1 MINEF
6 YKKVLPSSGTYCIG
20 AANGGMVHHFI
31 DSVDEVA
38 STVKGLLKD
47 GTHMY
52 FAVGSFDGH
61 SRRKERAI
69 FFRSLFLDVDV
80 GDGKDYKTKQEAE
93 DALDKL
99 ILDEGLPQPI
109 KVDSGRGI
117 HAYWCLDEDIPAAKY
132 VEYSKKLRDFCL
144 DKGLHVDTAVMGDA
158 ARIMRCPDTFN
169 FKDNPPLP
177 TKILSDTLPVY
188 KLEDIDNFLGSVQ
201 ESLESILA
209 QAKGKMSDD
218 QRKMLKLDNF
228 TSKFQTIAIKSLQG
242 KGCNQIA
249 NILKNAKD
257 IEEPSWYAGLSIAQH
272 CEDRDEAIHTM
283 SEEHPGYDKDETEK
297 KANQAQDK
305 PFTCTAFAELNSSL
319 CEGCEHRGKITT
331 PLQLGKEF
339 KAAKPAENFQLPK
352 EYVAKNVPATYQSYP
367 QELHPFIRGVNGGI
381 YFEHPQEFDEEGQ
394 PLPRKK
400 PVLVFPYD
408 FEPIKRIF
416 STVDGECLEMQVT
429 LPNDGVRKFLMPM
442 RAVYAQD
449 KFRDIITG
457 QGILFSPSQQQG
469 KYLMEYVYKWGEYL
483 INSTKADIMRMQM
496 GWTPDRDAF
505 VIGNKEVDNKGAI
518 SNSPTSPL
526 ANGIANLLVAEG
538 DYKVWQDTVNKLNM
552 PGLELH
558 AFTMLTAFGS
568 PLMHKT
574 STNGVTISLTGA
586 DSGTGKSGSLYA
598 ANSVWGHGRDLS
610 IGLDGATGNGMTG
623 RYLGLKNMTFG
634 LDEVGNLEGRELSS
648 IVHKISTGK
657 AKIRM
662 QASVNAERET
672 EYSASLIAVFTSN
685 HSIYDKINTFKKNAN
700 GEIARLIEFNVKKPK
715 CFDNDPTLG
724 VALFQPLNNHYGH
737 AGVEYIKA
745 LFKYTDAEISTKI
758 DNWIKKIKEDFGDDS
773 TYRFWENAVAATFAG
788 AEIAN
793 EAGIVKFSLDRIYKS
808 IISQLINIRDNVVK
822 VNDIDYENIL
832 SEYINENVTG
842 LLAFENGSVSMEPRS
857 SLIMRAE
864 IDDSLF
870 CIEKKH
876 LREHFAKQGVSI
888 QDFIFNMKERGYNI
902 QEHKR
907 RMGTGWK
914 SATGFSAVTC
924 VEIDTTKFLDD
935 ILKEKESLANAA

>member
-1 MINEF
+1 
-6 YKKVLPSSGTYCIG
+6 
-20 AANGGMVHHFI
+20 
-31 DSVDEVA
+31 
-38 STVKGLLKD
+38 
-47 GTHMY
+47 
-52 FAVGSFDGH
+52 
-61 SRRKERAI
+61 
-69 FFRSLFLDVDV
+69 
-80 GDGKDYKTKQEAE
+80 
-93 DALDKL
+93 
-99 ILDEGLPQPI
+99 
-109 KVDSGRGI
+109 
-117 HAYWCLDEDIPAAKY
+117 
-132 VEYSKKLRDFCL
+132 
-144 DKGLHVDTAVMGDA
+144 
-158 ARIMRCPDTFN
+158 
-169 FKDNPPLP
+169 
-177 TKILSDTLPVY
+177 
-188 KLEDIDNFLGSVQ
+188 
-201 ESLESILA
+201 
-209 QAKGKMSDD
+209 
-218 QRKMLKLDNF
+218 
-228 TSKFQTIAIKSLQG
+228 
-242 KGCNQIA
+242 
-249 NILKNAKD
+249 
-257 IEEPSWYAGLSIAQH
+257 
-272 CEDRDEAIHTM
+272 
-283 SEEHPGYDKDETEK
+283 
-297 KANQAQDK
+297 
-305 PFTCTAFAELNSSL
+305 
-319 CEGCEHRGKITT
+319 
-331 PLQLGKEF
+331 
-339 KAAKPAENFQLPK
+339 
-352 EYVAKNVPATYQSYP
+352 
-367 QELHPFIRGVNGGI
+367 
-381 YFEHPQEFDEEGQ
+381 
-394 PLPRKK
+394 
-400 PVLVFPYD
+400 
-408 FEPIKRIF
+408 
-416 STVDGECLEMQVT
+416 
-429 LPNDGVRKFLMPM
+429 
-442 RAVYAQD
+442 
-449 KFRDIITG
+449 
-457 QGILFSPSQQQG
+457 
-469 KYLMEYVYKWGEYL
+469 
-483 INSTKADIMRMQM
+483 
-496 GWTPDRDAF
+496 
-505 VIGNKEVDNKGAI
+505 
-518 SNSPTSPL
+518 
-526 ANGIANLLVAEG
+526 
-538 DYKVWQDTVNKLNM
+538 
-552 PGLELH
+552 
-558 AFTMLTAFGS
+558 
-568 PLMHKT
+568 MHKT

-586 DSGTGKSGSLYA
+586 DSDTGKSGSLYA

-745 LFKYTDAEISTKI
+745 LFKYTDVEISAKI

-935 ILKEKESLANAA
+935 ILKEKETLANAA